1 MLRAPRI
8 TCGSNLQD
16 CGPLVRNQVQR
27 KGHLIRIRT
36 SFCTFQHTFAPF
48 FFDTLGA
55 GMGVEEVLFVVVQK
69 GAVVRGVVEQLVTV
83 D

>member
-36 SFCTFQHTFAPF
+36 SFCTFFTPCRASIGQEVVWKVLVQKELSVTNGVEQ
-48 FFDTLGA
+48 FDT
-55 GMGVEEVLFVVVQK
+55 
-69 GAVVRGVVEQLVTV
+69 RI
-83 D
+83 